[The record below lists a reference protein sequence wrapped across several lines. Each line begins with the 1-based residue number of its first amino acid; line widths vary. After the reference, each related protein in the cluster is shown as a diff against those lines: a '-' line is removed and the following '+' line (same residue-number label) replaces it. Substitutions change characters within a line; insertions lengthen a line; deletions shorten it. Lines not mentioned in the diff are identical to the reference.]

1 MIILL
6 PQWLLSLALL
16 VAAATVTTAA
26 EDPAAPPPEPTN
38 NLLHIPNS
46 REHRVHHHYD
56 VVVYGGTPGGVAAAL
71 AVAHHNNN
79 NNNKTVL
86 LVEPTGHVGGMAS
99 EGGIGLRDGAKTD
112 VLRQDPRDT
121 QYQWG
126 LLNAQHYQW
135 DPDDSTP
142 HMDDGNNIQPIWQPD
157 NWVGE
162 QSFLK
167 LLRDANIEVWF
178 DSPLAEGSEYIQHVQ
193 SQADDRANS
202 DNFPEAG
209 RVITKIAV
217 ERAHSNTK
225 SNNTTASPAK
235 LTWVTAKYFIDASY
249 EGELVTTLSDIVS
262 YTYGREAT
270 STYQETRGGITNA
283 SAAQFHVDVDVLA
296 SHHNAIHTNP
306 PQLVKYVDALAPDP
320 RQTAGGA
327 DRNVMAYSYRACL
340 TRNTSN
346 AAPITP
352 PPGYDPIDFELAR
365 RLVQAELNANRT
377 LSSPWGNLV
386 FRGYN
391 QIRLP
396 GGNPKAMK
404 YDACCGGSAVGIDA
418 PGLGIDYP
426 TATRQERVKIA
437 ADHRYYVQ
445 GLLWFWVSDP
455 VIPVQVRRT
464 HQKYGLCKDEWT
476 DNGHFPRQLYV
487 REAIRLVG
495 DQVFTQNDRT
505 TGCKHNSIAVGSW
518 GLDNHVMQRVA
529 VWSKKTKV
537 EENLR
542 DEAGESDDGDD
553 NDAIMSDRRRKGR
566 HRRHSRKLVAFN
578 EGGSSYN
585 RGGTAPFEIPYSV
598 LLPKRNEVTNLAVVN
613 CPSVSHVAFG
623 AIREE
628 PTLWRLGTAAGTAA
642 ALAVD
647 AQTRN
652 EREGS
657 STKYSKHAHVPLHD
671 VNVAEVQLSLLEQGN
686 IIHWPPSEFC
696 STSEVR

>member
-1 MIILL
+1 MADHTIRRTIPRLTS
-6 PQWLLSLALL
+6 QWLLILALL
-16 VAAATVTTAA
+16 VAVAAKDVQAS
-26 EDPAAPPPEPTN
+26 PPPEPTN
-38 NLLHIPNS
+38 HLLPIPSSSS
-46 REHRVHHHYD
+46 RHTISRYD

-71 AVAHHNNN
+71 AVAHHNN
-79 NNNKTVL
+79 KTVL
-86 LVEPTGHVGGMAS
+86 LLEPTGHVGGMAS
-99 EGGIGLRDGAKTD
+99 EGGIGLRDGAHTD
-112 VLRQDPRDT
+112 VLRQDPRNT
-121 QYQWG
+121 QNQWG
-126 LLNAQHYQW
+126 VLNAQHYQLNKE
-135 DPDDSTP
+135 DDKTDIIP
-142 HMDDGNNIQPIWQPD
+142 PIWQPD

-167 LLRDANIEVWF
+167 LLRDAKIEVWF
-178 DSPLAEGSEYIQHVQ
+178 HSPLAEGSDYIQHVQ
-193 SQADDRANS
+193 PQTDDRVQSEKAS
-202 DNFPEAG
+202 ESG

-217 ERAHSNTK
+217 ERAASNSAT
-225 SNNTTASPAK
+225 SNNTNASPAK

-249 EGELVTTLSDIVS
+249 EGEFVTTLSDIVS

-296 SHHNAIHTNP
+296 NRHSPIHTNP
-306 PQLVKYVDALAPDP
+306 PQLIKYVNALAPDP
-320 RQTAGGA
+320 RQTTGEA

-340 TRNTSN
+340 TRNSSN

-352 PPGYDPIDFELAR
+352 PPGYDPLDFELAR
-365 RLVQAELNANRT
+365 RLVQAELDANRT

-418 PGLGIDYP
+418 PGLGLAYP
-426 TATRQERVKIA
+426 TASRQERTNIA

-455 VIPVQVRRT
+455 VIPVQVRLE
-464 HQKYGLCKDEWT
+464 HAKYGLCKDEWV

-529 VWSKKTKV
+529 VWTKTKEG
-537 EENLR
+537 EEN
-542 DEAGESDDGDD
+542 DEEEDDDRHDAGDD
-553 NDAIMSDRRRKGR
+553 DTTASDRRHKRR

-578 EGGSSYN
+578 EGGTSYN
-585 RGGTAPFEIPYSV
+585 QGGTAPFEIPYWV
-598 LLPKRNEVTNLAVVN
+598 LLPKRSEVTNLAVVN

-642 ALAVD
+642 ALALE
-647 AQTRN
+647 AQTKN
-652 EREGS
+652 EQEAVS
-657 STKYSKHAHVPLHD
+657 QEYSKHEHVPLHD
-671 VNVAEVQLSLLEQGN
+671 VNVAEVQLSMLEQGN